1 MSLGWWVFLWLQRQC
16 VCGEGGVMIQN
27 CVTSFMDDPD
37 LQKPTFLKW
46 MYNLNGHL
54 TKTTTTYSLV
64 RNFKTEFARLCA
76 IVRRDFFPV
85 SLYSSTNP
93 PTWKL
98 FHNVFT
104 QILHE
109 NIPNSKK
116 AAWLDCLIALL
127 GSACKKAARKMLVK
141 LTPGSYFT
149 FFRHF
154 WFFPLFVRRSFHK
167 WRHIR

>member
-93 PTWKL
+93 PTCKL

-104 QILHE
+104 HRFYTKRYPKFEKSCLT
-109 NIPNSKK
+109 
-116 AAWLDCLIALL
+116 WLIALL
-127 GSACKKAARKMLVK
+127 GSACVKAARKMLVK

-154 WFFPLFVRRSFHK
+154 WFFPLFV
-167 WRHIR
+167 